1 MRGAILALVVGT
13 FGLSGMVACS
23 GDDVAETTVVDTTTP
38 DTSTETTDADGTD
51 GRVAV
56 EDLFESP
63 ASYEAVARTYCEA
76 WPEVDGVVR
85 PDAWFAHVPGDGFEM
100 PNLGGSQP
108 PPDAVVQGSDAVAAA
123 AAALEYDVVDCSQPA
138 LVYADWV
145 ALPVS
150 AVGSDGVADQGIW
163 VLRLVDDQVHW
174 HLIYGNE
181 VESDGSAVVEPNS
194 ALVSEAREFCS
205 IIEGAGFAR
214 DPDAFLAA
222 MTSNPA
228 VHNNPEGL
236 YWTGAEAVGEMVDL
250 YPPTDDI
257 WCGDDII
264 TNGEWS
270 AEAVRIDNPPF
281 DLTNVGVMVHR
292 HVDGKIHRQFAHF
305 TRASGTVDWGLPLE
319 D

>member
-1 MRGAILALVVGT
+1 MRRGVLALVFGT
-13 FGLSGMVACS
+13 FGLSAMVACS
-23 GDDVAETTVVDTTTP
+23 GDDVAETTVADSTTP
-38 DTSTETTDADGTD
+38 DTSTETTDADG
-51 GRVAV
+51 RVAV
-56 EDLFESP
+56 EDVFESP
-63 ASYEAVARTYCEA
+63 ASYEALAREYCEA
-76 WPEVDGVVR
+76 WPEVDGIVR
-85 PDAWFAHVPGDGFEM
+85 PDAWFAQVPEDGFEV
-100 PNLGGSQP
+100 PGSGFNQP
-108 PPDAVVQGSDAVAAA
+108 LPDAVVHGAEAVTAA

-150 AVGSDGVADQGIW
+150 AVGSDGLADQGIW
-163 VLRLVDDQVHW
+163 VFRLVDDQVHW

-181 VESDGSAVVEPNS
+181 LESDGSAGVEPNS

-205 IIEGAGFAR
+205 IIEGTGFAR
-214 DPDAFLAA
+214 DPDVFLAA
-222 MTSNPA
+222 MTSDPA
-228 VHNNPEGL
+228 VHNNPEGFFF
-236 YWTGAEAVGEMVDL
+236 TGAEAVGEMVDL

-257 WCGDDII
+257 WCGDEII

-305 TRASGTVDWGLPLE
+305 TRASGTANWGLPLE

>member
-1 MRGAILALVVGT
+1 MA
-13 FGLSGMVACS
+13 ACS
-23 GDDVAETTVVDTTTP
+23 GDDVTETMVVDTTTP
-38 DTSTETTDADGTD
+38 ETSTETTVADGAD

-56 EDLFESP
+56 EHLFESP

-76 WPEVDGVVR
+76 WPEVVRVVR
-85 PDAWFAHVPGDGFEM
+85 PDAWFAQAPAGGFEM
-100 PNLGGSQP
+100 PDLGGSQP
-108 PPDAVVQGSDAVAAA
+108 PPDMVVQGADEVAAA
-123 AAALEYDVVDCSQPA
+123 AAALGYDVVDCSQPV

-145 ALPVS
+145 ARPVS
-150 AVGSDGVADQGIW
+150 AVGSDRVSVQGIW

-181 VESDGSAVVEPNS
+181 VESDGSAAVEPNS

-205 IIEGAGFAR
+205 IIEGTGFAR

-222 MTSNPA
+222 MTSDPA

-236 YWTGAEAVGEMVDL
+236 YWTGAEAVGEMVDV
-250 YPPTDDI
+250 YPSTDDI
-257 WCGDDII
+257 WCGVDII

-305 TRASGTVDWGLPLE
+305 TRASGTVNCGLPLE